1 MYKNELDNAIKAGK
15 VSNTFVFFGES
26 SFLID
31 MYTNMMSNVED
42 SNTLSFYH
50 DEYNFKS
57 AKDHLSQSSL
67 FGDRNILI
75 IKSEKKTPKKDL
87 DIFMELCQKNPDN
100 IFIYAYYG
108 SDHKT
113 YNNKK
118 TFGKFSTMCIRFFNP
133 KDYEAQNI
141 VLQVAE
147 EKGVK
152 IDKYSVSHLL
162 NVHNGDVALACNEM
176 DKLRIFDREITT
188 KDIENLVFGLAEVS
202 IDELIKTLLAKKDFT
217 NDLQNILEHGE
228 DEIRVITAISSFV
241 TQLYMFNI
249 YIRVNGAPNALEIL
263 GYPAPKFVVD
273 EKSALSL
280 RFKPNN
286 YYKMQELLLSSEL
299 KMKSS
304 AVDKCAILL
313 STLIRLQKLL

>member
-1 MYKNELDNAIKAGK
+1 MYKNELDNAIKSGK
-15 VSNTFVFFGES
+15 VSNSFVFFGES

-31 MYTNMMSNVED
+31 MYTQMMSNVED
-42 SNTLSFYH
+42 SCIVSFYH

-75 IKSEKKTPKKDL
+75 IKSEKKVPKKDL
-87 DIFMELCQKNPDN
+87 DIFIELCEKNPDN
-100 IFIYAYYG
+100 IFVYAYYG

-118 TFGKFSTMCIRFFNP
+118 TFGKFSTMSVRFFNP

-141 VLQVAE
+141 VLQVAN
-147 EKGVK
+147 EKGVN

-162 NVHNGDVALACNEM
+162 NIHNGDVALACNEM
-176 DKLRIFDREITT
+176 DKFRVYDREVTT

-202 IDELIKTLLAKKDFT
+202 IDDLLKTLLNKKDFKV
-217 NDLQNILEHGE
+217 DLLNLIEHGE
-228 DEIRVITAISSFV
+228 DEIRIVTAITSYI

-263 GYPAPKFVVD
+263 GYPAPKFVVE

-280 RFKPNN
+280 RFKPNT
-286 YYKMQELLLSSEL
+286 YYKLQELLLVSEL

-304 AVDKCAILL
+304 GVDKNAILL
-313 STLIRLQKLL
+313 STLIRVQKLI

>member
-1 MYKNELDNAIKAGK
+1 MYKNELDNAIKSGK
-15 VSNTFVFFGES
+15 VSNNFVFFGES

-31 MYTNMMSNVED
+31 MYTKMMSNIED
-42 SNTLSFYH
+42 ACLLSFYH
-50 DEYNFKS
+50 DEYNFKT
-57 AKDHLSQSSL
+57 AKEHLSQSSL

-75 IKSEKKTPKKDL
+75 IKSEKKIPKKDL
-87 DIFMELCQKNPDN
+87 DVLIELCEKNPDN

-108 SDHKT
+108 TDHKT

-118 TFGKFSTMCIRFFNP
+118 TFAKSSTMAVRFFDP
-133 KDYEAQNI
+133 KDYESQNI
-141 VLQVAE
+141 VLQVAR
-147 EKGVK
+147 EKDVN

-162 NVHNGDVALACNEM
+162 NIHNGNVALACNEM
-176 DKLRIFDREITT
+176 DKFRVYDREVTT
-188 KDIENLVFGLAEVS
+188 KDIESLVFGLAETS
-202 IDELIKTLLAKKDFT
+202 IDDLIKTLLNKKDFKD
-217 NDLQNILEHGE
+217 DLLNLIEHGE
-228 DEIRVITAISSFV
+228 DEIRIITAITSYI

-280 RFKPNN
+280 RFKPNT
-286 YYKMQELLLSSEL
+286 YYKLQRLLLDSEL

-304 AVDKCAILL
+304 NVDKNAILL
-313 STLIRLQKLL
+313 STCIRIQNLL

>member
-1 MYKNELDNAIKAGK
+1 MPS
-15 VSNTFVFFGES
+15 V
-26 SFLID
+26 
-31 MYTNMMSNVED
+31 
-42 SNTLSFYH
+42 FYH

-67 FGDRNILI
+67 FGDRNVLI
-75 IKSEKKTPKKDL
+75 IRSEKKVPKKDL
-87 DIFMELCQKNPDN
+87 DSLIELCEKNKDN

-108 SDHKT
+108 TDHKT

-118 TFGKFSTMCIRFFNP
+118 TFGKFSTMCVRFFNP

-141 VLQVAE
+141 VLQVAR
-147 EKGVK
+147 EKSVN

-162 NVHNGDVALACNEM
+162 NIHNGDVALACNEM
-176 DKLRIFDREITT
+176 DKFRVYDREVTT
-188 KDIENLVFGLAEVS
+188 KDIESLVFGLAEIS
-202 IDELIKTLLAKKDFT
+202 IDELIKTLLNKKDFKGE
-217 NDLQNILEHGE
+217 LENILEHGE
-228 DEIRVITAISSFV
+228 DEIRIITAITSYI

-263 GYPAPKFVVD
+263 GYPAPKFVVE

-280 RFKPNN
+280 RFKPNT
-286 YYKMQELLLSSEL
+286 YYKLQELLLDSEL

-304 AVDKCAILL
+304 NVDKNAILL
-313 STLIRLQKLL
+313 STLIRVQKLI